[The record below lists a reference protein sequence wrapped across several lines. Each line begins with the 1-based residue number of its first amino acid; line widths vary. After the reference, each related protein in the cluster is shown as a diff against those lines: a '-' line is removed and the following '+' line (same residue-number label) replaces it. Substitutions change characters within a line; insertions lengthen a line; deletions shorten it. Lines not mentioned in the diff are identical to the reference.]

1 MDQISKMSAGCIKT
15 IYTNKLMPYTYT
27 YTYTHTHIYNCVL
40 VMRIS

>member
-27 YTYTHTHIYNCVL
+27 YTYTHTHIHTIVY
-40 VMRIS
+40 